1 MQPNHIFRELH
12 WSSKPRNTMGILLV
26 LETASIY
33 DQKGHE
39 TYQGVANE
47 LPNKLQSNRYMLS
60 TCLNSE
66 NKHIV
71 DIKLDHMMTTTNV
84 WCSMDQCKWA
94 LYNHKTG
101 EILGMNHSRKNPSVC
116 RIIWPAFR
124 LGMNHSTYVVP
135 LKCFLSFLFFFLQ
148 IFLIFFKFWNLL
160 FKKKKKSQN
169 SVISA
174 SLTVK
179 ANWVLM
185 EYYIDKN

>member
-66 NKHIV
+66 NKHIM

-84 WCSMDQCKWA
+84 WCSMDQCNWA
-94 LYNHKTG
+94 LYNHKTS
-101 EILGMNHSRKNPSVC
+101 EFWVW
-116 RIIWPAFR
+116 IIQERTQVFVESFDQLSDWVWIIRPTSF
-124 LGMNHSTYVVP
+124 P
-135 LKCFLSFLFFFLQ
+135 LNVFFLFFFFSFFFFLQ

-160 FKKKKKSQN
+160 FIKKKKKKPKQRHFSTLN
-169 SVISA
+169 GKS
-174 SLTVK
+174 
-179 ANWVLM
+179 
-185 EYYIDKN
+185 

>member
-12 WSSKPRNTMGILLV
+12 WSSKPRNTMRILLV

-66 NKHIV
+66 NKHIM

-101 EILGMNHSRKNPSVC
+101 EFWVW
-116 RIIWPAFR
+116 IIQERTQVFVESFDQLSDWVWIIRPTSF
-124 LGMNHSTYVVP
+124 P
-135 LKCFLSFLFFFLQ
+135 LNVFFLFFFFSFFFFFTDFSY
-148 IFLIFFKFWNLL
+148 FL
-160 FKKKKKSQN
+160 
-169 SVISA
+169 
-174 SLTVK
+174 
-179 ANWVLM
+179 
-185 EYYIDKN
+185 